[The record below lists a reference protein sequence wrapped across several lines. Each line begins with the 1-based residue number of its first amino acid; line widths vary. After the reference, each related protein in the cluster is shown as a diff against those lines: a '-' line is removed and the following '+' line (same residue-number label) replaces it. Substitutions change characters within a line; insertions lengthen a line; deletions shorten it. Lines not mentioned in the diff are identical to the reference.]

1 MEQKQTLSISNK
13 FPADVQSA
21 GLPPAIVFLGEKASY
36 RFVEFFVSNIR
47 NKNTRAAYARA
58 VWRFFAR
65 YPDLALRDITSMHIA
80 AHIEL
85 LETEGL
91 SAPTIKQHLAAIR
104 MLFDFLVVGQIMPQ
118 NPTHSVRGPKHS
130 VKKGKT
136 PILYA
141 EELKQ
146 LFESIDPATDSGKRD
161 KANMGFLFNTIERI
175 ESLLD
180 L

>member
-104 MLFDFLVVGQIMPQ
+104 MLFDFLVVGQIV
-118 NPTHSVRGPKHS
+118 NLHANG
-130 VKKGKT
+130 
-136 PILYA
+136 
-141 EELKQ
+141 
-146 LFESIDPATDSGKRD
+146 ATRFA
-161 KANMGFLFNTIERI
+161 ANGA
-175 ESLLD
+175 SKVAG
-180 L
+180 